1 MNTIW
6 EQWTMKEYYP
16 IEEIFWIDAETLG
29 DTGWMDLTEAVEAAN
44 ISPPIMRSVG
54 YVLVSNDSWVAITDA
69 VGDKEC
75 GHVTKIPVYMIQRR
89 IVLVEADT
97 MGSVG

>member
-29 DTGWMDLTEAVEAAN
+29 DTGWMDLTEAVEAA
-44 ISPPIMRSVG
+44 IVA
-54 YVLVSNDSWVAITDA
+54 VVSIDPDIDA
-69 VGDKEC
+69 
-75 GHVTKIPVYMIQRR
+75 
-89 IVLVEADT
+89 A
-97 MGSVG
+97 